1 MTRTVW
7 LLLAL
12 TALGMAGAWAGVI
25 LGPAD
30 LDAGQAFSAVFGGGD
45 GPTGIIV
52 RDIRMPRVGAAL
64 VAGAGLGAAGAMLQS
79 ATRNPLGDP
88 QIFGIGGGAAI
99 VQALAIA
106 GVITFGPWGLISL
119 SVAGSLAI
127 AGLITLFATRED
139 MTSARLALVGI
150 SVGALSLAIATG
162 ILAASRVVSSQA
174 LLLVGGSLA
183 NRGWS
188 AWVPALPW
196 LAAGLTIAIAVSG
209 RINLLALGDAV
220 AANLGARPKATR
232 VAAMAAA
239 GILTG
244 AAVGIAGLVGFVGLL
259 APHMTRWLAGH
270 DTRTLMIVS
279 PSLGAVLTLY
289 SDQVARLAA
298 APSELPVGLVVTV
311 LGAPVM
317 VYVARRVT

>member
-1 MTRTVW
+1 MTRTLW

-12 TALGMAGAWAGVI
+12 AALGLAGAWAGVI

-30 LDAGQAFSAVFGGGD
+30 LDTGQAFSAVFGGGD

-52 RDIRMPRVGAAL
+52 RDIRMPRIGAAL

-99 VQALAIA
+99 VQALAVA

-119 SVAGSLAI
+119 SVAGSLAV
-127 AGLITLFATRED
+127 AAMITLFATRED
-139 MTSARLALVGI
+139 MTPARLALVGI
-150 SVGALSLAIATG
+150 SIGALSLAIATG

-188 AWVPALPW
+188 AWLPALPW
-196 LAAGLTIAIAVSG
+196 LAAGLAIAIAVSG

-220 AANLGARPKATR
+220 AANLGARPKVTR
-232 VAAMAAA
+232 ISAMAAA
-239 GILTG
+239 GVLTG

-270 DTRTLMIVS
+270 DTRTLMLVS
-279 PSLGAVLTLY
+279 PPLGAILTLY